1 MKKLALAPIC
11 TAVYM
16 AITLGANPAS
26 AQMADIAALRDG
38 SMKKLVVHETPEAV
52 SDATFERAD
61 GAGPGSLAD
70 YRGKYVLVNFWA
82 TWCAPCR
89 KEMPQ
94 LDALQKDYGGEDF
107 EVVTIATGRNS
118 PEGIDRFFAE
128 AGVDSLPAHQDPKQA
143 LASQMAVFG
152 LPITVLLDPEGREVA
167 RLRGD
172 ADWNSPSARAIVETL
187 ISSNKDS

>member
-1 MKKLALAPIC
+1 
-11 TAVYM
+11 M
-16 AITLGANPAS
+16 AITLGANPAA
-26 AQMADIAALRDG
+26 AQMAEIAALRDG

-52 SDATFERAD
+52 SDASFDLAQ
-61 GAGPGSLAD
+61 GAGSGSLAD

-94 LDALQKDYGGEDF
+94 IDALQKDYGGEDF

-118 PEGIDRFFAE
+118 PEAIDRFFIE
-128 AGVDSLPAHQDPKQA
+128 AGVDSLPKHQDPKQG
-143 LASQMAVFG
+143 LASQMGIFG
-152 LPITVLLDPEGREVA
+152 LPITVLLVPEGREIA

-187 ISSNKDS
+187 IASNKDS